1 MTDFTT
7 IVSGAGPAGLA
18 AAILLAQDGVK
29 TAIIAPTATQSDPR
43 TVALMQPS
51 IRLLKYAGLW
61 SDDLQA
67 VSNPLQTLQIVDDTG
82 HYVTAPTVSFSSDE
96 VKLDCFGY
104 NVPLTQLIPAMMQRA
119 LDLGIPV
126 INAKSETS
134 DIHDNAIFVKTSD
147 GQTLCAKVVI
157 AADGAQSSLRK
168 ARGITS
174 SSWSYDQSALVTVFS
189 HSGPHHN
196 TSTEHHKSAGA
207 FTTVPMPGNRSSLV
221 WMDKPEKCKA
231 LLELT
236 DQQLATEIQIETHG
250 HLGRIY
256 DLGVRKVFTMKGE
269 RADQF
274 AKGRTLL
281 IGEAAHTVPP
291 IGAQGLNMS
300 LRDAAQAVDLIVGAD
315 DPGSD
320 AVMKDYDN
328 LRKVDVVPRQQM
340 ISLVN
345 MSLLSE
351 YASFG
356 FLRAAG
362 LAAVA
367 KIPPL
372 RDLAM
377 AQGLAPSSNLP
388 FAMRG

>member
-29 TAIIAPTATQSDPR
+29 TAVIAPASTQADPR

-51 IRLLKYAGLW
+51 IRLLKFAKLW
-61 SDDLQA
+61 TPEIEC
-67 VSNPLQTLQIVDDTG
+67 VSAPLQTLQIMDDTG

-104 NVPLTQLIPAMMQRA
+104 NVPLTQLIPAMRQRA
-119 LDLGIPV
+119 LDLGIP
-126 INAKSETS
+126 IIDTKSETS
-134 DIHDNAIFVKTSD
+134 ELFSDHILVKTLD
-147 GQTLCAKVVI
+147 GQSLTARVLI
-157 AADGAQSSLRK
+157 AADGAASPLRV
-168 ARGITS
+168 ACGIGV
-174 SSWSYDQSALVTVFS
+174 SSWSYDQSALITVFS
-189 HSGPHHN
+189 HTGPHNN
-196 TSTEHHKSAGA
+196 TSTEYHKTAGA

-221 WMDKPEKCKA
+221 WMDRPEKCKA
-231 LLELT
+231 LFGLS
-236 DQQLATEIQIETHG
+236 DQELATEIQIETHG
-250 HLGRIY
+250 RLGRIS
-256 DLGVRKVFTMKGE
+256 DLGVRKVFAMKGE
-269 RADQF
+269 RANIF

-300 LRDAAQAVDLIVGAD
+300 LRDAAQAADLILGAD

-320 AVMKDYDN
+320 GVMQDYNDM
-328 LRKVDVVPRQQM
+328 RKVDVVPRQQM

-356 FLRAAG
+356 LLRAAG

-388 FAMRG
+388 FAMR